1 MKRILLSVFAVAITA
16 AWAVPASAADVSLSG
31 QYRLRGEYRD
41 NVDFN
46 EDAGDDRA
54 SWAQRVRVTA
64 NAKATDD
71 TSVKVTVQDT
81 RTWGATGVLTDA
93 TTSTTVGAATVTTP
107 NNSVDLHEAYVNI
120 NNLLD
125 SPVSFR
131 AGRQELAYGDER
143 VIGSFNWS
151 NNGRAFDAF
160 KLMYSTDAINVDVFA
175 ATISED
181 SADTDATLNDDTD
194 LNGIYAT
201 LKQIIPNNT
210 LDVYLLHQ
218 TDNVDLTRYTVGARL
233 KGAAAGVDYTV
244 ELPFQTGEQNAN
256 IDISAWALAVKAGYT
271 LPTALK
277 LRVGAEFDMGSGD
290 DDATDNENGTWVDL
304 FPTNHGHFGYADVTG
319 ANSWANLTAWSVN
332 GTLDLNEKTKL
343 YAAYWNYTST
353 ETAAGVDD
361 EVGSEIDVT
370 ATYKY
375 NNAVAVEAGIS
386 RFFVGDAL
394 AVDGDDQDWAYLM
407 LTANF

>member
-16 AWAVPASAADVSLSG
+16 AWVVPASAADVSLSG

-54 SWAQRVRVTA
+54 SWAQRVRLTA

-71 TSVKVTVQDT
+71 TSVKVTIQDT
-81 RTWGATGVLTDA
+81 RTWGGTNVLTDSS
-93 TTSTTVGAATVTTP
+93 TSTTVGPATVSTP
-107 NNSVDLHEAYVNI
+107 NNGVDLHEAYVNI
-120 NNLLD
+120 SNLLEQ
-125 SPVSFR
+125 PVSLR

-151 NNGRAFDAF
+151 NNARAFDAF
-160 KLMYSTDAINVDVFA
+160 KLMYSTDAVNVDVFL
-175 ATISED
+175 ATVSED
-181 SADTDATLNDDTD
+181 SVDTDATLNDDTD

-201 LKQIIPNNT
+201 LKQIPNNT

-233 KGAAAGVDYTV
+233 KGAVAGVDYTV
-244 ELPFQTGEQNAN
+244 ELPFQTGEQNADT
-256 IDISAWALAVKAGYT
+256 DISAWALAVKAGYT

-277 LRVGAEFDMGSGD
+277 LRVGAEYDMGSGD

-304 FPTNHGHFGYADVTG
+304 FPTNHAHFGYADVAQ
-319 ANSWANLTAWSVN
+319 ANSWANLTAISVN

-343 YAAYWNYTST
+343 YAAFWNYTST
-353 ETAAGVDD
+353 ETAAGADD
-361 EVGSEIDVT
+361 AVGNELDVT

-386 RFFVGDAL
+386 RFFPGDAIGSD
-394 AVDGDDQDWAYLM
+394 ADDQDWAYLM